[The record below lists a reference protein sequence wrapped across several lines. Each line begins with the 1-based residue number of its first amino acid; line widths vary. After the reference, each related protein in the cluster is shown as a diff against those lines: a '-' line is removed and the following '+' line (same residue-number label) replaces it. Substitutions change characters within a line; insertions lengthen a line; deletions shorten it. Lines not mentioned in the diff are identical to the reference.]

1 MAVALSLAISA
12 CGGTSNARPAI
23 SAVAARLPTSTT
35 SSTTAPDTTTSTE
48 SGAVTT
54 TSAADASTT
63 TATAPEAATP
73 GPAPAAAANS
83 AAPQDAYHPD
93 LRITP
98 GAVFANV
105 TAAQVCVS
113 GYSKSVRHVSSA
125 TKNQV
130 FALYGITYHAP
141 GAYEVDHLISLELGG
156 SNDIHN
162 LWPEPYQGPDNAH
175 VKDVI
180 ENRLHRQVCSGAIT
194 LAEAQRQIIN
204 WDRVLGGTAGA
215 GAINS
220 TPTAA
225 APPVAAAPE
234 PASAPSADASGSNGS
249 VYFANCTAARAAGAA
264 PLHTGDPGYRSPL
277 DRDGDGTACE

>member
-1 MAVALSLAISA
+1 MTTASNNFKIALAVALSLALSA

-35 SSTTAPDTTTSTE
+35 SSTTAPDTTTSTGGGPE
-48 SGAVTT
+48 TT
-54 TSAADASTT
+54 TSAAEAPTT
-63 TATAPEAATP
+63 AATAPDGAAP
-73 GPAPAAAANS
+73 LPAAGS
-83 AAPQDAYHPD
+83 AAPRDAYHPD

-98 GAVFANV
+98 GAVFASV

-113 GYSKSVRHVSSA
+113 GYSKSVRNVPKSE
-125 TKNQV
+125 KDQV
-130 FALYGITYHAP
+130 FAAYGITYHAP

-156 SNDIHN
+156 SNDIRN

-180 ENRLHRQVCSGAIT
+180 ENRLHSQVCSGAIT

-204 WDRVLGGTAGA
+204 WDGVLGGAAGA

-220 TPTAA
+220 MPAAA

-234 PASAPSADASGSNGS
+234 PASAPGANASG
-249 VYFANCTAARAAGAA
+249 
-264 PLHTGDPGYRSPL
+264 
-277 DRDGDGTACE
+277 